1 MLTSLAFL
9 QQVNLKK
16 IGKLAEK
23 AKIEENLHILWQ
35 LDNFNEIFKRNVTRD
50 HIKSHEKSGLHPL

>member
-23 AKIEENLHILWQ
+23 AKIEENLQSVINICNKFIILINPTEQ
-35 LDNFNEIFKRNVTRD
+35 DNMLISYLN
-50 HIKSHEKSGLHPL
+50 